1 MEQQTFIE
9 LLLCAKL
16 CSQLCEAPKVTRYH
30 SHLGDIFGK
39 VTKVHRSQLYT
50 ASNQPSLCSLMVGLS
65 FPLCPWRLR
74 CDLLGSHRWSPDS
87 NPVSSVCWCE
97 TFGQTWRKPR
107 LPHLL
112 REFTA
117 AAFGVG
123 VPYSDKRKP
132 LSRQPGPQRPL
143 GRLWSV
149 VAVASPS
156 LASLS
161 GPCEHLPSSRLC
173 TSPSLFLQGWSRGSG
188 SPLRWGLKRLSLF
201 SGRPSPCRCSGG
213 REKDAAQ
220 QVGLAAPRLLPPLG
234 LLTLLE
240 GHPPTPSPP
249 CHPGRVASW

>member
-107 LPHLL
+107 LPHLPEGSSQPL
-112 REFTA
+112 PSGWEFPTVTSVNRSAGSPAHSDPLA
-117 AAFGVG
+117 ACGQWLQWLH
-123 VPYSDKRKP
+123 PPWPPS
-132 LSRQPGPQRPL
+132 PGP
-143 GRLWSV
+143 
-149 VAVASPS
+149 ASTSPPPVC
-156 LASLS
+156 A
-161 GPCEHLPSSRLC
+161 PALPSS
-173 TSPSLFLQGWSRGSG
+173 
-188 SPLRWGLKRLSLF
+188 
-201 SGRPSPCRCSGG
+201 CRDGAGAPAPVS
-213 REKDAAQ
+213 
-220 QVGLAAPRLLPPLG
+220 VG
-234 LLTLLE
+234 
-240 GHPPTPSPP
+240 
-249 CHPGRVASW
+249 V